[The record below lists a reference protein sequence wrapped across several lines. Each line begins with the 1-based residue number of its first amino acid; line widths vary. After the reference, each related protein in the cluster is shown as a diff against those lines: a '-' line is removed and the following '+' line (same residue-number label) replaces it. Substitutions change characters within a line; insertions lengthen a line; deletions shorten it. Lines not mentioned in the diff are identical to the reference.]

1 MLLNRIA
8 YSINVYSG
16 VSPALLAS
24 ISMGAQIKANNQ
36 KELVDALKKNGVAR
50 SEAVVKTLEQL
61 DRKWFTDDPLC
72 YNNKPSAISN
82 KENMTDAFT
91 HALTLQSID

>member
-1 MLLNRIA
+1 VLRSRLTTKR
-8 YSINVYSG
+8 SLWS
-16 VSPALLAS
+16 
-24 ISMGAQIKANNQ
+24 
-36 KELVDALKKNGVAR
+36 ALKKNGVAR

-82 KENMTDAFT
+82 RENMTDAFT